1 MNPLGTPFEM
11 YDDFGRYRPAL
22 YYDRK
27 KERFIDQKGH
37 LINELNTNDIVV
49 ALPVETDGMLRG
61 TGDLELDGEVSDAV
75 DLVQRLAKSS
85 RVRQSIIRHAF
96 RFWMGRNETL
106 SDSKTLIAADRAY
119 VESGGSFNAV
129 LVALLTS
136 DSFLYR
142 K

>member
-1 MNPLGTPFEM
+1 MDTSL
-11 YDDFGRYRPAL
+11 
-22 YYDRK
+22 
-27 KERFIDQKGH
+27 
-37 LINELNTNDIVV
+37 
-49 ALPVETDGMLRG
+49 
-61 TGDLELDGEVSDAV
+61 LELTPHGVVICRDPTRKELALFSESDAAGLIAHVSVEKLEGKVTDAV
-75 DLVQRLAKSS
+75 DMLRKLAASEH
-85 RVRQSIIRHAF
+85 VEQVFVRHAF